1 MINDKLPDP
10 KIDAKD
16 EDKDSGLKIEEESNI
31 GSEEDYDWT
40 EYSEGENSSDH
51 DNLKNENTLVLDV
64 ENELISTENKLE
76 SDDHD
81 FENSNTITDALKT
94 DDQDH
99 GNNIEI
105 ADALTCGDHDYENN
119 KITDGSFIPEANVN
133 YDMKP
138 LQIEDN
144 NYSSKP
150 FSNDVSTAVES
161 KTFQKEL
168 TNNNSNTCDQ
178 ITCKQNET
186 CHPIESFTKQTSIG
200 RDPETYTEEEILSKH
215 SSIDNQDE
223 GTNKNYD
230 EYKNMPVEVK
240 DEWAHKEN
248 LCDSQYKQVEN
259 HSNIAEDITESVISP
274 DINIPQFASNEENL
288 NRDNSGVNENCSTL
302 NIANISFE
310 ENSLTKTRY
319 LDNEQLSESNVNKPL
334 PGDSLEIGNLNTDP
348 CQSPDN
354 IQESGIKS
362 PRDCEE
368 KCENSQETGKS
379 LALELNDPDS
389 TESMQMHTNSAQLQ
403 DNVDTCQ
410 SANTVPTVKAR
421 KDSLA
426 EWAKIENEKRQAQLI
441 KDREREL
448 EKQKQ
453 EKELERLQLEKSEL
467 VSSLKLQLYSRL
479 EHLGFSL
486 SSGVQ
491 DFNFDNGDSCLMS
504 LLDQMNRDDQDF
516 KVWERDDYSFLRWY
530 VTKQMETHITKNT
543 QLPFMKMIKGDPMDY
558 VEHIAEDYVPLDDIF
573 LSAAAVIFNKD
584 IIIVPAV
591 EDEEVRVL
599 YGGPGST
606 KGKGAPLY
614 MGCIETE
621 HEIPPQY
628 YSILPKEN
636 CNSNFVYGEASDR
649 KVSIYQSKEEK
660 KEKRQP
666 RGWKRMDSYSGS
678 ASKDLESMINEIV
691 KDENLESLFDKLD
704 QCDDSEDESQP
715 DAVTNTTD
723 IENNRNLTETYG
735 IENSSYIDEV
745 SEMKNQKII
754 DDYNTNSSNIEN
766 TLETADTL
774 NNSKG
779 DLADCDNFSQ
789 STLKQDQSWNQEK
802 LSNGNHISEDMI
814 LESNCNPTPKAEIMI
829 IKRKIKIT
837 ASETREGTESFT
849 DQVKDL
855 SLHEE
860 TQLNNKYVDDPN
872 YIIAEEQ
879 QNTSEAQHCLDLE
892 LSSEVVENTSDSN
905 LTTTLA
911 KHKNLEIFEAVNDNE
926 KNEKV
931 QDNSFELGSTSE
943 FQENKRISP
952 SEIISEN
959 VCEETEKK
967 AISIDVANND
977 GVVRQLTV
985 DNQSVISETEQGV
998 KNGQMLNENNMI
1010 VDKNNEDRT
1019 EKVIMRQKKYS
1030 RRKSTASFR
1039 WSGVEMCQVEGTPTC
1054 QSSISAPE
1062 AASPVSPTKSPQSIN
1077 AEDLINLKSRLSMKV
1092 QEYGLRISRTEEGKC
1107 KDSCLVA
1114 LLDQMHSP
1122 GQDFKVWDKDDH
1134 SFLYWYICKQMDIQ
1148 ISNGTAANF
1157 LHIGDEHTPELVKQF
1172 QADNIQTNEYFLRA
1186 FSRIFKKDI
1195 VIVSSDKAEC
1205 IRSGTDQKELKNPL
1219 IFGKLE
1225 DSNTGSELFLSLVPG
1240 GENSTLINSLYSTLL

>member
-1 MINDKLPDP
+1 MDDDIEEVFNDKLPDP

-40 EYSEGENSSDH
+40 EYSEEENSSDQ
-51 DNLKNENTLVLDV
+51 DNLKNEKTHVLD
-64 ENELISTENKLE
+64 EFILTENKLE

-81 FENSNTITDALKT
+81 YENSKTITDALKT
-94 DDQDH
+94 EDQDH
-99 GNNIEI
+99 GNNNEI
-105 ADALTCGDHDYENN
+105 SDALKCDDHDYDNNN
-119 KITDGSFIPEANVN
+119 KITDESFIPEANVN
-133 YDMKP
+133 YDMKQ

-144 NYSSKP
+144 NYSNEP
-150 FSNDVSTAVES
+150 FSNGVSTAVES
-161 KTFQKEL
+161 KTFLKEL
-168 TNNNSNTCDQ
+168 TSNNLNTCDQ
-178 ITCKQNET
+178 ITCQENET
-186 CHPIESFTKQTSIG
+186 CQPSESLTQQTSNG
-200 RDPETYTEEEILSKH
+200 RDHETYTKEEI
-215 SSIDNQDE
+215 SSNYVSINNEDE
-223 GTNKNYD
+223 GTTKNYD
-230 EYKNMPVEVK
+230 EYENMSLEAK
-240 DEWAHKEN
+240 DKLAHTEN
-248 LCDSQYKQVEN
+248 LCDSQCKQVEN
-259 HSNIAEDITESVISP
+259 HSNIAEALTESVISP
-274 DINIPQFASNEENL
+274 DINIPQFTVNEKNL
-288 NRDNSGVNENCSTL
+288 NRDNSGVNENCSIL
-302 NIANISFE
+302 NIANILFE
-310 ENSLTKTRY
+310 ENSPTKTRY
-319 LDNEQLSESNVNKPL
+319 LDNEQVSESNVNTPL

-348 CQSPDN
+348 CHPPDN

-362 PRDCEE
+362 PRDCGE
-368 KCENSQETGKS
+368 KCEKSQYTGKS
-379 LALELNDPDS
+379 LTLELNDPES

-403 DNVDTCQ
+403 DNVDKNTCQ
-410 SANTVPTVKAR
+410 SVKTR

-441 KDREREL
+441 KDREKEL

-453 EKELERLQLEKSEL
+453 EKDLKRLQLEKSEL

-479 EHLGFSL
+479 EHLGFSP

-491 DFNFDNGDSCLMS
+491 DFKFDNGDSCLMS

-543 QLPFMKMIKGDPMDY
+543 QLPFIKMINGNPLEY
-558 VEHIAEDYVPLDDIF
+558 VEHISEDYAPLDDVF

-649 KVSIYQSKEEK
+649 KVSIYQNREERR
-660 KEKRQP
+660 EKRQP

-691 KDENLESLFDKLD
+691 KDENLEDLFDKLD

-715 DAVTNTTD
+715 DAVTKTTD
-723 IENNRNLTETYG
+723 IENKRNLTDTYG
-735 IENSSYIDEV
+735 IDNSIDEV
-745 SEMKNQKII
+745 SEIKNKKII

-766 TLETADTL
+766 TLETGDTL
-774 NNSKG
+774 KNSKD
-779 DLADCDNFSQ
+779 DLADCDNIFQ
-789 STLKQDQSWNQEK
+789 STLTQDQPCNQEK
-802 LSNGNHISEDMI
+802 LNNGNHISEDMI
-814 LESNCNPTPKAEIMI
+814 LESNCNPTPKAENMI

-837 ASETREGTESFT
+837 ASETKGGTESFT

-860 TQLNNKYVDDPN
+860 TPLNNKYVDDPN
-872 YIIAEEQ
+872 CIIAEEQ

-892 LSSEVVENTSDSN
+892 LISEVVENTSDSN
-905 LTTTLA
+905 LTTILA
-911 KHKNLEIFEAVNDNE
+911 KHKNLEIFEAVNYNE

-931 QDNSFELGSTSE
+931 LDNSFELGSMSE

-959 VCEETEKK
+959 VCEQTEKK
-967 AISIDVANND
+967 AISVDVVNND
-977 GVVRQLTV
+977 DVVSQLTV
-985 DNQSVISETEQGV
+985 ENQSVSSETEQGV

-1010 VDKNNEDRT
+1010 IDKNNEDKA

-1039 WSGVEMCQVEGTPTC
+1039 WSGVEMCQVDGTPTC

-1062 AASPVSPTKSPQSIN
+1062 PASPVSLTKSPQSIN
-1077 AEDLINLKSRLSMKV
+1077 TEDLINLKSSLSMKV
-1092 QEYGLRISRTEEGKC
+1092 QEYGLQISRTEEGKC

-1134 SFLYWYICKQMDIQ
+1134 PFLYWYICKQMDIQ

-1157 LHIGDEHTPELVKQF
+1157 LHIGEEHTPELAKQF

-1186 FSRIFKKDI
+1186 FSRIFNKDI

-1205 IRSGTDQKELKNPL
+1205 IRSGTDLKELKNPL

-1225 DSNTGSELFLSLVPG
+1225 DSNSGSELFLSLVPG
-1240 GENSTLINSLYSTLL
+1240 EENSTLINSLYNTLL